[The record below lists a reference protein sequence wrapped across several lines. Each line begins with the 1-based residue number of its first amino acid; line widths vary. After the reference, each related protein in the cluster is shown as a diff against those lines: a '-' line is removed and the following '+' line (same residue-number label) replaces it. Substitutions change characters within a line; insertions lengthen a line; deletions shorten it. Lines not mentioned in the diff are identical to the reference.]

1 MAADDRNAFEV
12 YRDRVD
18 RPLARLFREYGAA
31 EAHWL
36 VIGMVANVVARV
48 AGLLPPVV
56 LGVAIDAVFTGT
68 GPYTLPIVPDVWLPT
83 DDSAQFRFSV
93 LLIFGS
99 FFVTGVFTYIYG
111 IAANN
116 FAHGVMHEVR
126 TDSFDQMQRLDMTFF
141 DEKQTG
147 EVMSVLNNDASNLEV
162 FLDNAL
168 QNSARLGVMVVG
180 IAGVLVYYNY
190 ELAAVTL
197 AAIPLMVLFTIWFMR
212 AVEPRYVAQ
221 RSVVGDLNTAL
232 ENALSGV
239 ELVKTSNTEAYE
251 SERVEDASYSYF
263 QRTMSILRLNFVYRP
278 GMELLAGLAFAATF
292 AVGGYWLENGAPGP
306 FTTELTVGTFVTF
319 VLLTQQFVAPLAEV
333 SNIIDQYE
341 NAKASCER
349 VFGLRDI
356 PVRIEDADDAIE
368 LGGGRNDG
376 GSRSDGGRTGG
387 DGSGTSGDG
396 RTRSDGRTPAEGGDH
411 GGVAGAVE
419 YDDVSFAYP
428 ENALMDPA
436 DADERVLRGVS
447 FSADPGD
454 TVALVGP
461 TGAGK
466 STLLKLLLR
475 LYDVT
480 DGAIRVDG
488 HDVRDVTVESLRS
501 SVGYVAQDTTLFD
514 GTIAENIRYGR
525 FTRVDAGSDG
535 NDSDRGDGDSG
546 GDDEEAIRERVIEA
560 AKAAEAHEFISSLP
574 NGYETRIGEQGV
586 KLSGGQRQRL
596 AIARVVLQ
604 DPAILILDEATS
616 AVDTETEMLIQRSLD
631 RLAADRTT
639 FVIAH
644 RLSTVTDADTALV
657 LEDGAVVERGS
668 HEELLAEDGLYA
680 KLWGVQAGEIDEL
693 PEEFVER
700 ARERH
705 VERAVERATESEVD
719 SETLE

>member
-1 MAADDRNAFEV
+1 MAADERNAFEV

-18 RPLARLFREYGAA
+18 RPLGRLFREYGAA
-31 EAHWL
+31 EVHWL
-36 VIGMVANVVARV
+36 VIGMAANVVARV
-48 AGLLPPVV
+48 AGLIPPVV
-56 LGVAIDAVFTGT
+56 LGVAVDAVFTDT
-68 GPYTLPIVPDVWLPT
+68 GDYTLPIVPDVWLPT
-83 DDSAQFRFSV
+83 AEAGQFRLSV

-99 FFVTGVFTYIYG
+99 FIVTGVFTYIYG

-116 FAHGVMHEVR
+116 FAHRVMHAVR

-141 DEKQTG
+141 DDKQTG

-168 QNSARLGVMVVG
+168 QNSARLGVMLVG

-190 ELAAVTL
+190 ELAVVTL
-197 AAIPLMVLFTIWFMR
+197 AAIPLMFLFTVWFMR

-239 ELVKTSNTEAYE
+239 ELVKTSNTESHE

-263 QRTMSILRLNFVYRP
+263 QRTMSILRLNYVYRP

-292 AVGGYWLENGAPGP
+292 AVGGFWLANGPPGP
-306 FTTELTVGTFVTF
+306 FSTELTVGTFVTF

-356 PVRIEDADDAIE
+356 PVRIEDDDDAIE
-368 LGGGRNDG
+368 LGGET
-376 GSRSDGGRTGG
+376 RSDGGSQRAYGG
-387 DGSGTSGDG
+387 AETADRGDAAD
-396 RTRSDGRTPAEGGDH
+396 RRDATDH

-428 ENALMDPA
+428 ENALVDPE
-436 DADERVLRGVS
+436 DADEEVLRGVS
-447 FSADPGD
+447 FAAEPGD

-525 FTRVDAGSDG
+525 FTRIDEGDDG
-535 NDSDRGDGDSG
+535 P
-546 GDDEEAIRERVIEA
+546 DEEAVRERVVEA
-560 AKAAEAHEFISSLP
+560 AKAAEAHEFIASLP
-574 NGYETRIGEQGV
+574 NGYETRIGERGV

-657 LEDGAVVERGS
+657 LEDGEVVERGT
-668 HEELLAEDGLYA
+668 HDDLLAEDGLYA

-705 VERAVERATESEVD
+705 VDRAVERATAESEVD

>member
-1 MAADDRNAFEV
+1 MAADERNAFEV

-18 RPLARLFREYGAA
+18 RPLGRLFREYGAA

-48 AGLLPPVV
+48 AGLVPPVV

-68 GPYTLPIVPDVWLPT
+68 GPYTLPLVPDAWLPT
-83 DDSAQFRFSV
+83 AEPAQFRLSV
-93 LLIFGS
+93 ILIFAS
-99 FFVTGVFTYIYG
+99 FIVTGVFTYVYG

-116 FAHGVMHEVR
+116 FAHRVMHSVR

-141 DEKQTG
+141 DDKQTG

-168 QNSARLGVMVVG
+168 QNSARLGVMLVG
-180 IAGVLVYYNY
+180 IAGVLAYYNY
-190 ELAAVTL
+190 ELAIVTL
-197 AAIPLMVLFTIWFMR
+197 AAIPLMFLFTLWFMR
-212 AVEPRYVAQ
+212 AVEPRYTAQ

-239 ELVKTSNTEAYE
+239 ELVKTSNTEAHE

-263 QRTMSILRLNFVYRP
+263 RRTMSILRLNYVYRP

-292 AVGGYWLENGAPGP
+292 AVGGFWLANGPPGP
-306 FTTELTVGTFVTF
+306 FSTELTVGTFVTF

-356 PVRIEDADDAIE
+356 PVRIEDDDDAIE
-368 LGGGRNDG
+368 LGGGAQGDGGARNDG
-376 GSRSDGGRTGG
+376 GV
-387 DGSGTSGDG
+387 
-396 RTRSDGRTPAEGGDH
+396 TPAGDPGH

-428 ENALMDPA
+428 ENALVDPE
-436 DADERVLRGVS
+436 DADEEVLSGVS
-447 FSADPGD
+447 FTADPGD

-480 DGAIRVDG
+480 DGAVRVDG

-501 SVGYVAQDTTLFD
+501 SIGYVAQDTTLFD

-525 FTRVDAGSDG
+525 FTRIEEAGADG
-535 NDSDRGDGDSG
+535 L
-546 GDDEEAIRERVIEA
+546 DEEAVRERVVEA
-560 AKAAEAHEFISSLP
+560 AKAAEAHEFVSSLP
-574 NGYETRIGEQGV
+574 NGYETRIGERGV

-616 AVDTETEMLIQRSLD
+616 AVDTETEILIQRSLD

-657 LEDGAVVERGS
+657 LEDGEVVERGT
-668 HEELLAEDGLYA
+668 HDELLAADGLYA

-705 VERAVERATESEVD
+705 VDRAVERATESEVD

>member
-1 MAADDRNAFEV
+1 MAADERNAFEV

-18 RPLARLFREYGAA
+18 RPLGRLFREYGAS

-36 VIGMVANVVARV
+36 VVGMVANIVARV
-48 AGLLPPVV
+48 AGLIPPVV

-68 GPYTLPIVPDVWLPT
+68 GPYTLPIVPDAWLPT
-83 DDSAQFRFSV
+83 GDGAQFRLSV

-99 FFVTGVFTYIYG
+99 FIVTGVFTYVYG

-116 FAHGVMHEVR
+116 FAHRVMHAVR

-141 DEKQTG
+141 DDKQTG

-168 QNSARLGVMVVG
+168 QNSARLGVMLVG
-180 IAGVLVYYNY
+180 IATVLVYYNY
-190 ELAAVTL
+190 ELAVVTL
-197 AAIPLMVLFTIWFMR
+197 AAIPLMFLFTLWFMR
-212 AVEPRYVAQ
+212 AVEPRYTAQ

-239 ELVKTSNTEAYE
+239 ELVKTSNTEAHE
-251 SERVEDASYSYF
+251 SERVEDASFSYF
-263 QRTMSILRLNFVYRP
+263 QRTMSILRLNYVYRP

-292 AVGGYWLENGAPGP
+292 AVGGYWLANGPPGP
-306 FTTELTVGTFVTF
+306 FSTELTVGTFVTF

-356 PVRIEDADDAIE
+356 PVRIEDADDAVE
-368 LGGGRNDG
+368 LGGEGRSDDGARNDG
-376 GSRSDGGRTGG
+376 GA
-387 DGSGTSGDG
+387 
-396 RTRSDGRTPAEGGDH
+396 TPAGGPDH

-428 ENALMDPA
+428 ENALVDPE
-436 DADERVLRGVS
+436 DAEEEVLRGVS
-447 FSADPGD
+447 FAADPGD

-525 FTRVDAGSDG
+525 FTRIDEAGAEG
-535 NDSDRGDGDSG
+535 L
-546 GDDEEAIRERVIEA
+546 DEDEVRERVVEA

-574 NGYETRIGEQGV
+574 NGYETRIGERGV

-657 LEDGAVVERGS
+657 LEDGEVVERGT
-668 HEELLAEDGLYA
+668 HDELLAADGLYA

-705 VERAVERATESEVD
+705 VDRAVERATESEVD

>member
-18 RPLARLFREYGAA
+18 RPLGRLFREYGAS

-48 AGLLPPVV
+48 AGLIPPVV
-56 LGVAIDAVFTGT
+56 LGVAIDAVFTGS
-68 GPYTLPIVPDVWLPT
+68 GPYTLPIVPDAWLPT
-83 DDSAQFRFSV
+83 AEPAQFRLSV

-99 FFVTGVFTYIYG
+99 FIVTGVFTYVYG

-116 FAHGVMHEVR
+116 FAHRVMHAVR

-141 DEKQTG
+141 DDKQTG

-180 IAGVLVYYNY
+180 IATVLVYYNY
-190 ELAAVTL
+190 ELAVVTL
-197 AAIPLMVLFTIWFMR
+197 AAIPLMFLFTLWFMR

-239 ELVKTSNTEAYE
+239 ELVKTSNTEAHE
-251 SERVEDASYSYF
+251 SERVEDASFSYF
-263 QRTMSILRLNFVYRP
+263 RRTMSILRLNYVYRP

-292 AVGGYWLENGAPGP
+292 AVGGFWLANGPPGP

-356 PVRIEDADDAIE
+356 PVRIEDDGDAVE
-368 LGGGRNDG
+368 LGGSAQSDGGTRNDG
-376 GSRSDGGRTGG
+376 GV
-387 DGSGTSGDG
+387 
-396 RTRSDGRTPAEGGDH
+396 TPAGDPDH

-428 ENALMDPA
+428 ENALVDPE
-436 DADERVLRGVS
+436 DADEEVLSGVS

-525 FTRVDAGSDG
+525 FTRIDEADVDEGEVR
-535 NDSDRGDGDSG
+535 DR
-546 GDDEEAIRERVIEA
+546 VVEA
-560 AKAAEAHEFISSLP
+560 AKAAEAHEFIASLP
-574 NGYETRIGEQGV
+574 NGYETRIGERGV

-644 RLSTVTDADTALV
+644 RLSTVTDADAALV
-657 LEDGAVVERGS
+657 LEDGEVVERGS
-668 HEELLAEDGLYA
+668 HDELLAADGLYA

-705 VERAVERATESEVD
+705 VDRAVERATETEVD
-719 SETLE
+719 SETPD

>member
-1 MAADDRNAFEV
+1 MAADERNAFEV

-18 RPLARLFREYGAA
+18 RPLGRLFREYGAS

-36 VIGMVANVVARV
+36 VVGMAANVVARV
-48 AGLLPPVV
+48 AGLIPPVV

-68 GPYTLPIVPDVWLPT
+68 GPYTLPVVPDAWLPT
-83 DDSAQFRFSV
+83 EAGAQFRLSV

-99 FFVTGVFTYIYG
+99 FIVTGVFTYVYG

-116 FAHGVMHEVR
+116 FAHRVMHAVR
-126 TDSFDQMQRLDMTFF
+126 TDSFDQIQRLDMTFF
-141 DEKQTG
+141 DDKQTG

-168 QNSARLGVMVVG
+168 QNSARLGVMLAG
-180 IAGVLVYYNY
+180 IATVLVYYNY
-190 ELAAVTL
+190 ELAIVTL
-197 AAIPLMVLFTIWFMR
+197 AAIPLMFLFTLWFMR

-239 ELVKTSNTEAYE
+239 ELVKTSNTEAHE
-251 SERVEDASYSYF
+251 SERVEDASFSYF
-263 QRTMSILRLNFVYRP
+263 KRTMSILRLNYVYRP

-292 AVGGYWLENGAPGP
+292 AVGGFWLANGPPGP

-356 PVRIEDADDAIE
+356 PVRIEDDDGAIE
-368 LGGGRNDG
+368 LGGGTRSDGEPRNDG
-376 GSRSDGGRTGG
+376 GV
-387 DGSGTSGDG
+387 
-396 RTRSDGRTPAEGGDH
+396 TPAGDPDH

-428 ENALMDPA
+428 ENALVDPE
-436 DADERVLRGVS
+436 DADEEVLRGVS
-447 FSADPGD
+447 FSAEPGD

-525 FTRVDAGSDG
+525 FTRIDEAG
-535 NDSDRGDGDSG
+535 GDGL
-546 GDDEEAIRERVIEA
+546 DEDAIRERVVEA
-560 AKAAEAHEFISSLP
+560 AKAAEAHEFIDSLP
-574 NGYETRIGEQGV
+574 NGYETRIGERGV

-657 LEDGAVVERGS
+657 LEDGEVVERGT
-668 HEELLAEDGLYA
+668 HDELLAADGLYA

-705 VERAVERATESEVD
+705 VDRAVERATAESEVD
-719 SETLE
+719 SETID

>member
-1 MAADDRNAFEV
+1 MAADERNAFEV

-18 RPLARLFREYGAA
+18 RPLGRLFREYGAS

-36 VIGMVANVVARV
+36 VIGMAANVVARV
-48 AGLLPPVV
+48 AGLIPPVV
-56 LGVAIDAVFTGT
+56 LGVAIDAVFTGS
-68 GPYTLPIVPDVWLPT
+68 GPYTLPIVPDAWLPT
-83 DDSAQFRFSV
+83 EAGAQFRLSV

-99 FFVTGVFTYIYG
+99 FIVTGVFTYVYG

-116 FAHGVMHEVR
+116 FAHRVMHAVR

-141 DEKQTG
+141 DDKQTG

-168 QNSARLGVMVVG
+168 QNSARLGVMLVG

-190 ELAAVTL
+190 ELAVVTL
-197 AAIPLMVLFTIWFMR
+197 AAVPLMFLFTLWFMR

-239 ELVKTSNTEAYE
+239 ELVKTSNTEAHE
-251 SERVEDASYSYF
+251 SERVEDASFSYF
-263 QRTMSILRLNFVYRP
+263 KRTMSILRLNYVYRP

-292 AVGGYWLENGAPGP
+292 AVGGFWLANGPPGP

-356 PVRIEDADDAIE
+356 PVRIEDDDDAIE
-368 LGGGRNDG
+368 LGGGGRGGGGDGAAADG
-376 GSRSDGGRTGG
+376 GSGPDGGS
-387 DGSGTSGDG
+387 GSGDDG
-396 RTRSDGRTPAEGGDH
+396 ATADH

-428 ENALMDPA
+428 ENALVDPE
-436 DADERVLRGVS
+436 DADEEVLSGVS
-447 FSADPGD
+447 FTADPGD

-525 FTRVDAGSDG
+525 FTRIDE
-535 NDSDRGDGDSG
+535 DGDE
-546 GDDEEAIRERVIEA
+546 GDSLDEDEVRERVIEA
-560 AKAAEAHEFISSLP
+560 AKAAEAHEFIASLP
-574 NGYETRIGEQGV
+574 NGYETRIGERGV

-657 LEDGAVVERGS
+657 LEDGEVVERGT
-668 HEELLAEDGLYA
+668 HDELLAADGLYA

-705 VERAVERATESEVD
+705 VDRAVERATAESEVD
-719 SETLE
+719 SETLD

>member
-1 MAADDRNAFEV
+1 MADDDRNAFEV

-18 RPLARLFREYGAA
+18 RPLWRLFREYGAA

-36 VIGMVANVVARV
+36 VIGMAANVVARV

-56 LGVAIDAVFTGT
+56 LGVAIDAVFTGD
-68 GPYTLPIVPDVWLPT
+68 GPYTLPVVPDAWLPAT
-83 DDSAQFRFSV
+83 EAAQFQLSV
-93 LLIFGS
+93 VLIVGAFV
-99 FFVTGVFTYIYG
+99 VTGVFTWIYG

-116 FAHGVMHEVR
+116 FAHRVMHAVR
-126 TDSFDQMQRLDMTFF
+126 TDSFDRMQRLDMTFF
-141 DEKQTG
+141 DDKQTG

-180 IAGVLVYYNY
+180 IAGVLFYYNY
-190 ELAAVTL
+190 ELAFVTL
-197 AAIPLMVLFTIWFMR
+197 SAIPLMILFTLWFMR

-239 ELVKTSNTEAYE
+239 ELVKTSNTEPHE
-251 SERVEDASYSYF
+251 SDRVETASKEYF
-263 QRTMSILRLNFVYRP
+263 ERTMSILRLNYVYRP
-278 GMELLAGLAFAATF
+278 GMELFAGLAFAATF
-292 AVGGYWLENGAPGP
+292 AVGGYWLAVGPPGP
-306 FTTELTVGTFVTF
+306 FTTTLTVGTFVTF

-333 SNIIDQYE
+333 SNIVDQYE

-356 PVRIEDADDAIE
+356 PIRIRDEEDAIE
-368 LGGGRNDG
+368 LGADG
-376 GSRSDGGRTGG
+376 DGPGSR
-387 DGSGTSGDG
+387 
-396 RTRSDGRTPAEGGDH
+396 

-419 YDDVSFAYP
+419 YDDVSFAYA
-428 ENALMDPA
+428 ENALVDPA
-436 DADERVLRGVS
+436 DADEEVIRNVS
-447 FSADPGD
+447 FVADPGD

-480 DGAIRVDG
+480 SGAVRVDG
-488 HDVRDVTVESLRS
+488 HDVRDVTVASLRS
-501 SVGYVAQDTTLFD
+501 NVGYVAQDTTLFD

-525 FTRVDAGSDG
+525 FTGTDGVATERETTPGDEAASDG
-535 NDSDRGDGDSG
+535 GTRTTVRDR
-546 GDDEEAIRERVIEA
+546 VVEA
-560 AKAAEAHEFISSLP
+560 AKAAEAHEFIDSLP
-574 NGYETRIGEQGV
+574 NGYDTRIGERGV
-586 KLSGGQRQRL
+586 KLSGGQRQRV

-604 DPAILILDEATS
+604 DPAVLILDEATS

-631 RLAADRTT
+631 ELAADRTT

-644 RLSTVTDADTALV
+644 RLSTVTDADLTLV
-657 LEDGAVVERGS
+657 LEDGEVVERGT
-668 HEELLAEDGLYA
+668 HEQLLDEDGLYA

-693 PEEFVER
+693 PEEFVDR

-705 VERAVERATESEVD
+705 VDRAVERAIEEGAVE
-719 SETLE
+719 SETLDD